1 MKDDTA
7 LERLSKRLDAGK
19 NEQNPN
25 RSGLYTTY
33 TGAPQSW
40 KPDTEPVDMKRTP
53 KMKPLEMLFFGSII
67 FFVIAAVV
75 AGLLFLG
82 GNNTVSTKNV
92 SVQVTGP
99 AQIGAGSTLSLQVVV
114 TNRNAV
120 PMELTDLIV
129 EFPEGTRSD
138 FDVGVE
144 LPRIRESL
152 GTIKPGESVNR
163 TIRAVLFG
171 LQGTNATIKASAE
184 YRVPSSNAV
193 FVSGSTYSVNLNESP
208 AVISVETL
216 KEASAGQ
223 EVTFAV
229 TVRSNSPDLLSG
241 MILLATYPP
250 GFSFLSANPKT
261 VAGTAAW
268 ELGDIEPGGSRT
280 VMITGTLSGEDG
292 ESKVVKFAAGNKKQG
307 EVDKIAAPLATSDV
321 SLTIRKP
328 FMSLEIKLN
337 GTAAETHAVSRGDTV
352 RGVLQWMNNLPNRIQ
367 NVAIVLTLKGAAID
381 PTSIRPQNGFYN
393 SNTNSITWDRATAP
407 RYSDIGPGEFDSEP
421 FTFQILPAS
430 RGALKNAEVLLTANV
445 KANRVT
451 ETNVPEAIESSDSTK
466 ALVLT
471 DFMLNAIAVSA
482 GGALPPKAGLESL
495 YLVTWNVSNSG
506 NAIANGVVT
515 GALPSYVTFVDARGN
530 ADVSYSAGARSV
542 SWSVGDLAAGQSR
555 AVSFTVSLLPS
566 VSQVGEAPE
575 LVINQRASGV
585 DRFVRQNVEYS
596 VANLRASQAGGSS
609 MTGIVLP

>member
-7 LERLSKRLDAGK
+7 LERLSKKLDAGK
-19 NEQNPN
+19 NEQNQN

-33 TGAPQSW
+33 TGAARSW
-40 KPDTEPVDMKRTP
+40 KPEPESPDMKRTF
-53 KMKPLEMLFFGSII
+53 KMKPLEMVFAGSIV
-67 FFVIAAVV
+67 FFVLATSGAV
-75 AGLLFLG
+75 LLFLG

-92 SVQVTGP
+92 SVQITGP
-99 AQIGAGSTLSLQVVV
+99 AQIGAGSTLSMQVIV

-171 LQGTNATIKASAE
+171 LQGTNVTIKASAE

-223 EVTFAV
+223 EVTYGV
-229 TVRSNSPDLLSG
+229 TVRSNSPDMLSG
-241 MILLATYPP
+241 MMLLATYPP
-250 GFSFLSANPKT
+250 GFSFLSSDPKT

-268 ELGDIEPGGSRT
+268 DLGDIEPGGSRT
-280 VMITGTLSGEDG
+280 VLITGSLSGEDG
-292 ESKVVKFAAGNKKQG
+292 ESKVVKFSAGNKKQG

-328 FMSLEIKLN
+328 FMSLEITVDGKQ
-337 GTAAETHAVSRGDTV
+337 AETHAVSRGSTV
-352 RGVLQWMNNLPNRIQ
+352 RGLVQWMNNLSNRVQ
-367 NVAIVLTLKGAAID
+367 NVSIVLNVNGLAID
-381 PTSIRPQNGFYN
+381 PTSIRSQNGFYD
-393 SNTNSITWDRATAP
+393 SNTNSITWDRTTVGE
-407 RYSDIGPGEFDSEP
+407 YSDVGPGEFGSEQ
-421 FTFQILPAS
+421 FTFQVLPLS
-430 RGALKNAEVLLTANV
+430 RGSLKNAEVLLTANV
-445 KANRVT
+445 KANRLT
-451 ETNVPEAIESSDSTK
+451 ETNVPEAIESSDTTK
-466 ALVLT
+466 VLVLT
-471 DFMLNAIAVSA
+471 DFILNAIAVPT
-482 GGALPPKAGLESL
+482 GGATPPKAGVETQ

-506 NAIANGVVT
+506 NAIANGIVT
-515 GALPSYVTFVDARGN
+515 GVLPPYVTYLSSAGGES
-530 ADVSYSAGARSV
+530 VSYNAGARTV
-542 SWSVGDLAAGQSR
+542 SWAVGDVAVGQSKT
-555 AVSFTVSLLPS
+555 ASFNISLLPS
-566 VSQVGEAPE
+566 LSQVGQLPE
-575 LVINQRASGV
+575 LVISQSAVGV
-585 DRFVRQNVEYS
+585 DRFVRQNVVYS
-596 VANLRASQAGGSS
+596 ATSLRTSTSGGSS
-609 MTGIVLP
+609 GAGTVVP